1 MGTCTTSNN
10 KNEYMEIKKENIMLK
25 EIIQNLKEPNLVGLV
40 NIGAQC
46 YMNATLQSLYNTKK
60 FTDYFLEKYHEG
72 NNKIMSNEYY
82 TIVKN
87 LSNRNN
93 HNKSYAPHSFKQV
106 LIRENPVFE
115 GVYTNE
121 SKDLIS
127 YLLERFHEEL
137 NIINEN
143 NLQNNLL
150 ITQQDQLDEQ
160 KMLYLFI
167 KDFKAKFNSI
177 ISNLF
182 YGVME
187 TKSLCHGCNCIKY
200 TFQVYSFLEFHLES
214 VNKYCFTKGLRN
226 NFNSSNNNPDID
238 LYEFFNHY
246 SNIDL
251 MNGEN
256 QMYCNIC
263 KKIVML
269 NIKQSYILYL
279 II

>member
-25 EIIQNLKEPNLVGLV
+25 KIIQNLKEPNLVGLD

-46 YMNATLQSLYNTKK
+46 YMNAILQSLYNTKK
-60 FTDYFLEKYHEG
+60 LTDYFLEIYQEG

-82 TIVKN
+82 IIVKN

-106 LIRENPVFE
+106 LIRENPLFE

-127 YLLERFHEEL
+127 YLLEKFHEEL

-150 ITQQDQLDEQ
+150 ITQQDQLDE
-160 KMLYLFI
+160 
-167 KDFKAKFNSI
+167 
-177 ISNLF
+177 
-182 YGVME
+182 
-187 TKSLCHGCNCIKY
+187 
-200 TFQVYSFLEFHLES
+200 
-214 VNKYCFTKGLRN
+214 
-226 NFNSSNNNPDID
+226 
-238 LYEFFNHY
+238 
-246 SNIDL
+246 
-251 MNGEN
+251 
-256 QMYCNIC
+256 
-263 KKIVML
+263 
-269 NIKQSYILYL
+269 
-279 II
+279 